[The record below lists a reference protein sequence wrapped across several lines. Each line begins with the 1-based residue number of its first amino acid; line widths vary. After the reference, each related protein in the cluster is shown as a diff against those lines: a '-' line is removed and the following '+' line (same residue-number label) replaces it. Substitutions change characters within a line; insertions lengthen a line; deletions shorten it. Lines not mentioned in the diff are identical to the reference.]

1 MSLLLIALLVAA
13 PLEITLVRDRPG
25 DGGGAIEIEWQAES
39 WPALLGFELQR
50 RAEGDT
56 WQQVTFAGPR
66 VSSYTDEETVDGTR
80 YSYRVGAVLDT
91 GVVWSAPSSPVTSSA
106 QWYNPR
112 TTAALVSLL
121 IITGFIVF
129 FISRARAGARLFLRR
144 ITGLDA
150 VEEALGRAT
159 EMGRRILYVPGLSS
173 VSDVATIA
181 AINILGEV
189 AKKAAKYGTPLT
201 VPTADPI
208 VYTVARETVQQS
220 YIEAGRPDA
229 FDPGSVYFLSDD
241 QFAYAAAVDGIML
254 REKPATNFFIGMFW
268 AESLILAETGATT
281 GAIQIAGTDAVNQLP
296 FFFCACDYTL
306 VGEELYAASAYL
318 SREPLLLGSLVGQ
331 DLGKLAI
338 LAVILLGSLA
348 SLTLNLPVDRLF

>member
-1 MSLLLIALLVAA
+1 VLFAALLPLLIPPGVTAVH
-13 PLEITLVRDRPG
+13 DRPG
-25 DGGGAIEIEWQAES
+25 DGGGAIVVEWQAAAQ
-39 WPALLGFELQR
+39 PGLLGFDVQR
-50 RAEGDT
+50 CADGDT
-56 WQQVTFAGPR
+56 WQQLSFLGPR
-66 VSSYTDEETVDGTR
+66 VASYTDEEAEDGTSYR
-80 YSYRVGAVLDT
+80 YRVGAVSDSAT
-91 GVVWSAPSSPVTSSA
+91 AWSAESAPVTSAA
-106 QWYNPR
+106 QWYNPK
-112 TTAALVSLL
+112 TTGALVGTLL
-121 IITGFIVF
+121 ITAFIVF
-129 FISRARAGARLFLRR
+129 FIGRARAGAKLFLRR
-144 ITGLDA
+144 IAGLDA

-181 AINILGEV
+181 SINILGEV
-189 AKKAAKYGTPLT
+189 SKKAAKYGTPLT

-229 FDPGSVYFLSDD
+229 FDPGAVYFLSDD
-241 QFAYAAAVDGIML
+241 QFAYAAGVDGIML

-268 AESLILAETGATT
+268 AEALILAETGATT

-306 VGEELYAASAYL
+306 MGEELYAASAYL

-331 DLGKLAI
+331 DASKLVI
-338 LAVILLGSLA
+338 IAVILLGSLA
-348 SLTLNLPVDRLF
+348 ALIVGQPVARFF